1 MSKTR
6 TTRHLVVVAAVA
18 LLATACG
25 APAEVAP
32 TTIAPGAGGPGTGA
46 PAPIRVPVADAP
58 DGPISDVPGLVDN
71 LAGELDVSTDDVAVV
86 TDEEVVWP
94 DGSLGC
100 PEPEMA
106 YTMATVPGRRVVLE
120 SGGLT
125 YTYHSSLE
133 GGFFL
138 CTKPLPPEKIPTPTT
153 GAPVEPTDLLTAA
166 DAILALAARLGVS
179 TDGIRVVS
187 EENVTWPDGSI
198 GCPQPGM
205 SYTQALVDGRRV
217 ILVHDGVEYHYHGAQ
232 NGPLF
237 YCASPSDPVTDGGGG
252 GYGDT

>member
-6 TTRHLVVVAAVA
+6 TTRRLAGAVAAVA

-25 APAEVAP
+25 SPAEVA
-32 TTIAPGAGGPGTGA
+32 TTTTSPDIGA
-46 PAPIRVPVADAP
+46 PAPIRVPVGGDDAAP
-58 DGPISDVPGLVDN
+58 VMDVPALVER
-71 LAGELDVSTDDVAVV
+71 LADELDVPSDGVAVV
-86 TDEEVVWP
+86 TDETVVWP

-100 PEPEMA
+100 PEPEMV
-106 YTMATVPGRRVVLE
+106 YTMATVPGRLVVLE
-120 SGGLT
+120 SGGLE
-125 YTYHSSLE
+125 YTYHSALE

-138 CTKPLPPEKIPTPTT
+138 CTEPQSPEKIPTPTT
-153 GAPVEPTDLLTAA
+153 GVPVEPTDLQTAA

-237 YCASPSDPVTDGGGG
+237 YCASPSDPVADGGGG
-252 GYGDT
+252 GFGDT

>member
-1 MSKTR
+1 MIFDGTR
-6 TTRHLVVVAAVA
+6 TIRRVGIVAAVIA

-32 TTIAPGAGGPGTGA
+32 TTVPPTDDALTPV
-46 PAPIRVPVADAP
+46 RVPVGETDQV
-58 DGPISDVPGLVDN
+58 PITDLPALVDS
-71 LAGELDVSTDDVAVV
+71 LAGELDIPTDDVAVV
-86 TDEEVVWP
+86 TDEEVIWP

-100 PEPEMA
+100 PEPDMA
-106 YTMATVPGRRVVLE
+106 YTMATVPGRLVVLE

-125 YTYHSSLE
+125 YTYHSSLD

-153 GAPVEPTDLLTAA
+153 GVPVEPTELRTTD
-166 DAILALAARLGVS
+166 DAIAALAARLGVAA
-179 TDGIRVVS
+179 DAIRVVA
-187 EENVTWPDGSI
+187 EENVTWSDGSI

-217 ILVHDGVEYHYHGAQ
+217 VLAHEGVEYHYHGAQ
-232 NGPLF
+232 NGPLS
-237 YCASPSDPVTDGGGG
+237 YCANPSAPAAGGGG
-252 GYGDT
+252 GLGDT

>member
-1 MSKTR
+1 MNNTR
-6 TTRHLVVVAAVA
+6 TVGRLVVVAALA

-25 APAEVAP
+25 APAEVAS
-32 TTIAPGAGGPGTGA
+32 TTTSPAAGA
-46 PAPIRVPVADAP
+46 PAPVRVPVGDAS
-58 DGPISDVPGLVDN
+58 DTPITDVPELVDD
-71 LAGELDVSTDDVAVV
+71 LAGELNVSTDEVTIV
-86 TDEEVVWP
+86 TDDEVVWP

-100 PEPEMA
+100 PEPEVS

-125 YTYHSSLE
+125 YTYHSSLD

-138 CTKPLPPEKIPTPTT
+138 CVEPQPPDEIPTPTT
-153 GAPVEPTDLLTAA
+153 GVPVEPTDLRTAA

-217 ILVHDGVEYHYHGAQ
+217 VLVHDGVEYHYHGAQ

-237 YCASPSDPVTDGGGG
+237 YCASPSDPVADGGGG